1 MNKVLLIGN
10 LTKDIE
16 LKTTNA
22 GSVVGKGSMA
32 TNRTFIN
39 KDHQKQTEVQ
49 FHNLVVWGKM
59 AETIAKYTKKG
70 DKIYIEGEIKNSE
83 YQKTDGTKGYK
94 SEVLITSFEF
104 LPNKRSND
112 QQVPN
117 QVSNQESED
126 DQTEIKIEDIPF

>member
-59 AETIAKYTKKG
+59 AETLAQYTKKG
-70 DKIYIEGEIKNSE
+70 DKIYIEGEIKNSD
-83 YQKTDGTKGYK
+83 YQKADGTKGYK
-94 SEVLITSFEF
+94 SEVRITSFEF
-104 LPNKRSND
+104 LPNKRNE
-112 QQVPN
+112 N
-117 QVSNQESED
+117 QPVKTQEVEEDVS
-126 DQTEIKIEDIPF
+126 EIKIEDIPF